1 MRYYRVLPLVALLLI
16 TACGGLATPTPRPI
30 GVDKVERIAVY
41 SMGGEEVINPG
52 DRKFTELAKQ
62 LLATLPSLNL
72 PAGCVFS
79 EDEVSAMRGKERLV
93 ELLFKAPE
101 RVTIGELIPKEE
113 RERILTDE
121 KGFRVLEVQTAFLVL
136 SGEYR
141 GHVFLPSDGV
151 SPTWGCWAIEKEKE
165 IDTRWVEAVEK
176 ALEE

>member
-1 MRYYRVLPLVALLLI
+1 MRHCRVLSVLVLLLI
-16 TACGGLATPTPRPI
+16 TACGELVTPTPKPI
-30 GVDKVERIAVY
+30 DVDKVERLTVY
-41 SMGGEEVINPG
+41 SKGGEEIVRPA

-79 EDEVSAMRGKERLV
+79 ENEVSAMRGKERLV

-113 RERILTDE
+113 RERIPTDE
-121 KGFRVLEVQTAFLVL
+121 QGFRVLEVKTAIFVL

-141 GHVFLPSDGV
+141 GHVFLPADGK
-151 SPTWGCWAIEKEKE
+151 SPTWGCWAMEKEKE